1 MVRTLILKFVR
12 LLTSRKV
19 GREKR
24 EQKIIVTNEVIITII
39 NNK

>member
-19 GREKR
+19 GREKH
-24 EQKIIVTNEVIITII
+24 EQKIIVIGDVIII